1 MTVNPAKT
9 ANMYKLVVSKKN
21 YVHKIAPVNLFINKL
36 LPEKQRKHVNQT
48 TAI

>member
-1 MTVNPAKT
+1 MAVNPAKT
-9 ANMYKLVVSKKN
+9 ANLLSVKKFCAQN
-21 YVHKIAPVNLFINKL
+21 CHREFIKL

>member
-21 YVHKIAPVNLFINKL
+21 YVHKIAPVNLSTSYFLKNK
-36 LPEKQRKHVNQT
+36 ENM
-48 TAI
+48 